1 MANSQRP
8 RPPRTRTDVRILSG
22 ARWGRGVGRVTTPIR
37 RQYLDLKRRHPDAIL
52 FFRLGD
58 FYETFDEDAELVAR
72 ELDIVLTS
80 KPMGKGLR
88 VPLAGVPRQSID
100 GHVAKLV
107 SRGHRVAICEQLAD
121 PASVKGIVPRAVV
134 RTVTAGTVTSEA
146 ALAAEAPNELAAL
159 LERAGEQALALADVT
174 TGELRVAVGA
184 AAAAEL
190 ARATPA
196 ELLVEERGVAGA
208 AAGCEVERP
217 RLSAAVAAALVAER
231 YGEAAPQAL
240 VGSEAAVAAVAQ
252 VLAYLSEVYP
262 ESLGALQ
269 RVRTLASDETLA
281 LDGRTLANLDVLPTG
296 DGRASLFAVLNRTRS
311 SMGARLLRAW
321 LARPLRGREAL
332 AERHDAVAWAL
343 ARPIEREQAQVLLRG
358 IPDVARLC
366 GRLGSNAASP
376 RELAA
381 LREGLRAALELGAL
395 IERAQQA
402 PPLLVQAQAALSG
415 AVEPL
420 LALDEALAAEPPP
433 AFEEG
438 GVIAAGL
445 DPEIDT
451 LRSTAR
457 EAQGALLGLEASE
470 RERTG
475 IRTLKVGQ
483 NRVFGYYLEVSS
495 ANAALAPERFQR
507 RQTLVGAER
516 YVTEELKA
524 LESSLTN
531 AREQLVARERQAFAA
546 LLERLRAR
554 LAELQ
559 GTAAGLATIDVICAL
574 AEAGAEG
581 GYVRPRFGDGARL
594 AITGGRHAV
603 VEAALGGARFV
614 PNDCVLA
621 GEERLLILTG
631 PNMSGKS
638 TYLRQVALI
647 ALMAQAGS
655 FVPAEAAELP
665 LFDRLFTRIGAQ
677 DDLAA
682 GQSTFMVEMVET
694 AQILHRATDASLVIL
709 DEVGRGTSTFDGMA
723 IARAVLE
730 FLDARPGG
738 APRTLFATHYH
749 ELTALAET
757 LESARNAHV
766 AVHEGGGDVVFTH
779 RIEAGPSDRSYGIHV
794 ARLAGL
800 PSAVLERARA
810 LLDELERGRP
820 PGTGAAPAAGAPE
833 PPLFA
838 LPSAIEAELAA
849 LELEAMT
856 PLEAMAALAE
866 LRARATATE

>member
-1 MANSQRP
+1 M
-8 RPPRTRTDVRILSG
+8 
-22 ARWGRGVGRVTTPIR
+22 TTPIR
-37 RQYLDLKRRHPDAIL
+37 RQYLDLKRRHSDAIL

-58 FYETFDEDAELVAR
+58 FYETFDDDAELVAR

-88 VPLAGVPRQSID
+88 VPLAGVPRQSIE

-107 SRGHRVAICEQLAD
+107 RRGHRVAICEQLAD

-159 LERAGEQALALADVT
+159 IERAGEQALALADVT

-184 AAAAEL
+184 GAAAEL

-208 AAGCEVERP
+208 AAGCEVERR

-231 YGEAAPQAL
+231 YGEAAPQTL

-269 RVRTLASDETLA
+269 RIRTLASDETLA
-281 LDGRTLANLDVLPTG
+281 LDGRTLANLDVLPAG
-296 DGRASLFAVLNRTRS
+296 DGRASLFAVLNRTCS

-343 ARPIEREQAQVLLRG
+343 AQPIAREQAQVLLRG

-366 GRLGSNAASP
+366 GRLGAGAASP

-395 IERAQQA
+395 IERAQA
-402 PPLLVQAQAALSG
+402 PPLLAQAQAALRG

-433 AFEEG
+433 TFEEG

-516 YVTEELKA
+516 YVTEELKE
-524 LESSLTN
+524 LESSLTS
-531 AREQLVARERQAFAA
+531 AREQLVARERQAFEA

-559 GTAAGLATIDVICAL
+559 AAAQGLATIDTICAL
-574 AEAGAEG
+574 AEAGAQG
-581 GYVRPRFGDGARL
+581 GYARPSFGDGARL

-603 VEAALGGARFV
+603 VEAALGAGRFV

-757 LESARNAHV
+757 LPSARNAHV
-766 AVHEGGGDVVFTH
+766 AVHEGGGEVVFEH
-779 RIEAGPSDRSYGIHV
+779 RIEAGPSARSYGIHV

-800 PSAVLERARA
+800 PRAVLERAQA
-810 LLDELERGRP
+810 LLGELERTRP
-820 PGTGAAPAAGAPE
+820 PATGAAPTAATPE

-838 LPSAIEAELAA
+838 LPSALEAELAA

-866 LRARATATE
+866 LRARARAGE

>member
-1 MANSQRP
+1 
-8 RPPRTRTDVRILSG
+8 
-22 ARWGRGVGRVTTPIR
+22 VTTPIR

-58 FYETFDEDAELVAR
+58 FYETFDDDAELVAR
-72 ELDIVLTS
+72 ELNIVLTS

-159 LERAGEQALALADVT
+159 LERAGEQALAIADVT

-190 ARATPA
+190 ARVTPA
-196 ELLVEERGVAGA
+196 ELLVEESGVAGA

-269 RVRTLASDETLA
+269 RVRALASDETLA
-281 LDGRTLANLDVLPTG
+281 LDGRTLANLDVLPAG

-311 SMGARLLRAW
+311 SMGARLLRTW

-332 AERHDAVAWAL
+332 TERHDAVAWAL

-366 GRLGSNAASP
+366 GRLGAGAASP

-381 LREGLRAALELGAL
+381 LREGLRAALALGAL
-395 IERAQQA
+395 LERAQA
-402 PPLLVQAQAALSG
+402 PPALAGAALAG

-420 LALDEALAAEPPP
+420 LALDEALAEEPPP

-516 YVTEELKA
+516 YVTEELKE

-559 GTAAGLATIDVICAL
+559 GTAAGLATIDTICAL

-581 GYVRPRFGDGARL
+581 GYVRPSFGDGARL

-603 VEAALGGARFV
+603 VEAALGGGRFV

-647 ALMAQAGS
+647 VLMAQAGS

-757 LESARNAHV
+757 LASARNAHV
-766 AVHEGGGDVVFTH
+766 AVHEGGGDVVFEH

-800 PSAVLERARA
+800 PRAVLERASA
-810 LLDELERGRP
+810 LLGELERGRP
-820 PGTGAAPAAGAPE
+820 PGTGAAPAASAPQ

-849 LELEAMT
+849 LDLEAMT

-866 LRARATATE
+866 LRARARATAAE